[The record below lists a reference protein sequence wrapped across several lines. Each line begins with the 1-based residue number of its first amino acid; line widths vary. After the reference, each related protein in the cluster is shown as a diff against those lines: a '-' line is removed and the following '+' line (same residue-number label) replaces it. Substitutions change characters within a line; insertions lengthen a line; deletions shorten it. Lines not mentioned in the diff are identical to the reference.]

1 VQHLGR
7 SSGFDYAWG
16 PLKSTVCSWFG
27 YNFTP
32 AGGMQSNRL
41 DKRRKN
47 ALVPTM
53 GMRGIDV
60 VDIQRVNE
68 TGVENQS

>member
-1 VQHLGR
+1 MVVIVSCDR
-7 SSGFDYAWG
+7 SNGFDYAG
-16 PLKSTVCSWFG
+16 AQLKATVCTWFG

-32 AGGMQSNRL
+32 ASGMQSNRL

-47 ALVPTM
+47 ALVPAM

-60 VDIQRVNE
+60 VDIQRVN
-68 TGVENQS
+68 